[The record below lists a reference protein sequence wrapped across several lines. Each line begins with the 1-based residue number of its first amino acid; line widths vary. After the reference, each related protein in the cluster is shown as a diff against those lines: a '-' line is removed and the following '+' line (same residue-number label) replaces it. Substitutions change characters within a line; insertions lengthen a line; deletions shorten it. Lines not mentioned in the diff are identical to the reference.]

1 MKYEI
6 SLYDMTGVGL
16 ILLKKSDAIYL
27 NQTCG
32 TACIQS
38 REEGVYVPIEYEAPV
53 DSYHNGVPIFS
64 YKRTME
70 YALSRA
76 FLGVE
81 LLEDV
86 GVEKINLILS
96 HFLSFDITVDE
107 RRVTDSFESWIYVD
121 IHDLYENF
129 TKGVNNFKG
138 VLTWSNS
145 D

>member
-1 MKYEI
+1 
-6 SLYDMTGVGL
+6 
-16 ILLKKSDAIYL
+16 
-27 NQTCG
+27 
-32 TACIQS
+32 
-38 REEGVYVPIEYEAPV
+38 
-53 DSYHNGVPIFS
+53 
-64 YKRTME
+64 ME